1 LELTDPPVL
10 HAHAPLAPPLTN
22 ACTPRCPT
30 DDRGQCFPEHIDYKM
45 RREVWRGGAKHEQ
58 MTFLSVVVYL
68 NQDFAGGQTGF
79 WTSHDAPGKKE
90 HCRFLRDCEAKPHDL
105 VVTPATGMACCMDQN
120 LLHEGL
126 PVTAGVKYVLR
137 TDFVHERALPAPH
150 PKLAGRGGGGGNA
163 SPPPDGASEWERLF
177 ETSCKNYAD

>member
-1 LELTDPPVL
+1 MRPTAGMAGRHPARHGGGKLRLKAEQVRDPV
-10 HAHAPLAPPLTN
+10 A
-22 ACTPRCPT
+22 
-30 DDRGQCFPEHIDYKM
+30 GKGWE
-45 RREVWRGGAKHEQ
+45 RGGKRRAGERP
-58 MTFLSVVVYL
+58 FERVVVYL